1 MWFPNRGYSTTLPLL
16 ILHDHLLT
24 QSENNLAIAA
34 VFSDLSKAFNPV
46 DHQIL
51 LNKLYHYGIRGVAN
65 DLFRSYLNNRKQFV
79 FVNQQRSDPNTIK
92 CGVPW
97 GSTLGPMLF
106 LISLMISQQQLNVS
120 LTSSLTTP
128 LCCCHIIIQL
138 KLKLN
143 LEVEKIQ
150 NWMNANKN

>member
-92 CGVPW
+92 CGVP
-97 GSTLGPMLF
+97 
-106 LISLMISQQQLNVS
+106 
-120 LTSSLTTP
+120 
-128 LCCCHIIIQL
+128 
-138 KLKLN
+138 
-143 LEVEKIQ
+143 
-150 NWMNANKN
+150 